1 MRLRSTGRVA
11 MMGETNNAYRNSVEN
26 LLLNAHFPDRERIG
40 YKDEEAGGL
49 FSGSCSRE
57 GSDTDVV

>member
-1 MRLRSTGRVA
+1 